1 MDVKMNKL
9 FTISIISSVLLS
21 NSTNAIEISKHLS
34 TTTEPVPKVRVNPK
48 YPVNAARNN
57 REGWAKFSFIIEKD
71 GSVSNVIAIDNSGS
85 KDITLAAKKAVMKWQ
100 YEPAMENGEPIQ
112 QCVNNVQLDFRM
124 HKDGT
129 TKVTRKFNS
138 TYKKAIKALEEKNYS
153 EVDKYL
159 ASLKKIKYL
168 HMSENNYLQLL
179 QAQYAKDI
187 GDDALQLSHLY
198 KVNFIENEK
207 NSEHAL
213 SILEQRFNLELKLNR
228 LKQAYST
235 FKRME
240 KNPAA
245 KPYLES
251 YNAVIKRVDEFVNS
265 DKDVVVS
272 ADIRNGDYWQHS
284 LVRNEFTLT
293 SIKGKLS
300 KMDIR
305 CANKR
310 HVYSIEN
317 NNTWQLPES
326 WKQCHIFVFGENNA
340 TFNLVEHPFK
350 V

>member
-1 MDVKMNKL
+1 MNKI
-9 FTISIISSVLLS
+9 FTISIISSALLS
-21 NSTNAIEISKHLS
+21 NCTNAIEISKHLS
-34 TTTEPVPKVRVNPK
+34 TTTEPVPKVRIPPK
-48 YPVNAARNN
+48 YPINAARNY

-71 GSVSNVIAIDNSGS
+71 GSVSNVITKETSGS
-85 KDITLAAKKAVMKWQ
+85 KDIALAAKKAVMKWQ

-112 QCVNNVQLDFRM
+112 QCVNNVQIDFSM
-124 HKDGT
+124 GGDGET
-129 TKVTRKFNS
+129 AVTKRFRSLFN
-138 TYKKAIKALEEKNYS
+138 KANRALEEKDYTNVEY
-153 EVDKYL
+153 YL
-159 ASLKKIKYL
+159 ARLKKIKYL

-179 QAQYAKDI
+179 LAQYAQETNDE
-187 GDDALQLSHLY
+187 ALQLTHLY
-198 KVNFIENEK
+198 KVKFSVHNKINKQEF
-207 NSEHAL
+207 SVL
-213 SILEQRFNLELKLNR
+213 QQRFALEIKLNR
-228 LKQAYST
+228 LKQAYIT
-235 FKRME
+235 FKAIK
-240 KNPAA
+240 KNPDA

-251 YNAVIKRVDEFVNS
+251 YSSVIKRVDEFVNS

-293 SIKGKLS
+293 NIKGKLS

>member
-1 MDVKMNKL
+1 MKN
-9 FTISIISSVLLS
+9 ICLLS
-21 NSTNAIEISKHLS
+21 LLPATFLCNNTSAIELSKHLS

-48 YPVNAARNN
+48 YPVNAARSN

-100 YEPAMENGEPIQ
+100 YEPAMENGQPIQ
-112 QCVNNVQLDFRM
+112 QCVNNVRLDFRM
-124 HKDGT
+124 HKNGT

-138 TYKKAIKALEEKNYS
+138 IYKKAKKALEEKNYTK
-153 EVDKYL
+153 VDEYL
-159 ASLKKIKYL
+159 ANLKKIKYL
-168 HMSENNYLQLL
+168 HMSENNFLQLL
-179 QAQYAKDI
+179 HAQYAKDI

-207 NSEHAL
+207 NSKHAL

-228 LKQAYST
+228 LKQAYRT
-235 FKRME
+235 FKRIE
-240 KNPAA
+240 KHPVA

-251 YNAVIKRVDEFVNS
+251 YNTVIKRVDEFVNS

-272 ADIRNGDYWQHS
+272 ANIRNDSYWQHS